1 MGYTAAQDRYRTMQ
15 YSNTGRSGLKL
26 PVMSL
31 GLWHNFGEDRPYG
44 VAKEMIL
51 KSFDRGITHF
61 DLANNYGNPPGS
73 AEAALGKVLR
83 EELSAYRDELIIT
96 TKAGY
101 GMWEGPYGDGGSRK
115 YLMAS
120 LDQSLRRLGLDYVD
134 IFYHHRPD
142 PDTPAEETMEA
153 LSDMV
158 KQGKALYI
166 GLSNYGPEQLE
177 RAAEL
182 LECMGSRCL
191 IHQHRYSMLERQ
203 EKRLLPVLRAKQ
215 IGSVA
220 FCPLAQ
226 GLLTDKY
233 LRGIPQ
239 DSRAA
244 GNSIFLREDN
254 ITPEYLAKA
263 QKLNDLAVQR
273 GQSLAQM
280 ALAYALMD
288 GELTSVILGASRF
301 AQIEENLGALSHL
314 SFTGDEKQ
322 YIETVL
328 AG

>member
-1 MGYTAAQDRYRTMQ
+1 MSYKAAQDRYQTMQ
-15 YSNTGRSGLKL
+15 YSAAGKSGLKL

-31 GLWHNFGEDRPYG
+31 GLWHNFGEDRPCG

-73 AEAALGKVLR
+73 AELTLGRVLR

-115 YLMAS
+115 YLMSS
-120 LDQSLRRLGLDYVD
+120 LDQSLDRLGLDYVD
-134 IFYHHRPD
+134 IFYHHTPD
-142 PDTPAEETMEA
+142 PKTPMEETMGA
-153 LSDMV
+153 LADIV
-158 KQGKALYI
+158 RQGKALYI
-166 GLSNYGPEQLE
+166 GLSNYSPQQLE
-177 RAAEL
+177 EASGI
-182 LECMGSRCL
+182 LEQMGSRCL

-233 LRGIPQ
+233 LHGVPE

-244 GNSIFLREDN
+244 GNSIFLRQDN
-254 ITPEYLAKA
+254 ITPEYLEKAKR
-263 QKLNDLAVQR
+263 LNELAAQR

-314 SFTGDEKQ
+314 SFTEDEKQ

-328 AG
+328 TK